1 MEENK
6 EIEEIEDSPRPRP
19 RPIEEI
25 EVSFVTDKQLWA
37 GLKEFCRKKTK
48 QSGER
53 TLIKT
58 VATNSIRD
66 FLEDDK
72 FESGFNKVVSGY
84 NTCLSEYKSL
94 KRKYRYAIYA
104 IWLLGINFILDCI
117 IFLSRYLGV

>member
-6 EIEEIEDSPRPRP
+6 EIE
-19 RPIEEI
+19 
-25 EVSFVTDKQLWA
+25 VSFKTDKQLWA
-37 GLKEFCRKKTK
+37 DLKQFCRKKTK
-48 QSGER
+48 QSGSR
-53 TLIKT
+53 VLIKT

-66 FLEDDK
+66 FLKQDDK
-72 FESGFNKVVSGY
+72 FYV
-84 NTCLSEYKSL
+84 CLWEYKYL